1 MAMAN
6 GTKYADAMTEARVE
20 RIKAIVSAT
29 DAYKACPVPKQQEVQ
44 EFLVDSAA
52 STHEYLKGLSVAL
65 KTNGN
70 SAKGLNLK
78 AFGVDAE
85 VSLAAVSEII
95 KHGGMFAIIVL
106 IGWLMWTLNRPLPA
120 KPADNTTTAKQ
131 PTMLNRFAMIAAEHR
146 AATAES
152 HE

>member
-1 MAMAN
+1 MAN

-70 SAKGLNLK
+70 SAKGLRFK
-78 AFGVDAE
+78 AFGADVE
-85 VSLAAVSEII
+85 LSLAGLSEVV
-95 KHGGMFAIIVL
+95 KHGGLFAIIIL
-106 IGWLMWTLNRPLPA
+106 MGWLLWTLNRPLTAA
-120 KPADNTTTAKQ
+120 KPDSRSPEKPA
-131 PTMLNRFAMIAAEHR
+131 TMLHRLAQIAREAQEK
-146 AATAES
+146 
-152 HE
+152 